1 MSAFARNNFS
11 HATYNASD
19 QQSNSSHA
27 CSSGYFDCSLCV
39 TAEMGFDGV
48 MSVSHACLYQ
58 ACVVSSVSELEC
70 RSSVSVL
77 PCLSGVPRAGAQIQP
92 RRALGSKDYGKRT
105 VKICASRFKIR
116 FAHRDVDPRIS
127 IWVVVGSELHNGT
140 MPRPQSTQS
149 NNCRTGGGWGGSMI

>member
-105 VKICASRFKIR
+105 VKICASDSRYVSLTAMSIR
-116 FAHRDVDPRIS
+116 ESAYGSSSARSS
-127 IWVVVGSELHNGT
+127 IMERCQDLKALNQTIAGQAGA
-140 MPRPQSTQS
+140 
-149 NNCRTGGGWGGSMI
+149 GGGQ